1 MLQGDDEPEIPIDGT
16 ELSHY
21 RQRAL
26 LQSQPVRRT
35 PLLHNFL
42 HMLSSRSSGIQ
53 VGEQSTVQDSATPAP
68 SRLDWKEL
76 DLAGSRTFCVNN
88 PKFLPPREFTLIK
101 EEV

>member
-1 MLQGDDEPEIPIDGT
+1 VFHICGREKETGPPPPGGGGGGGERRGIHTLGT
-16 ELSHY
+16 
-21 RQRAL
+21 
-26 LQSQPVRRT
+26 
-35 PLLHNFL
+35 
-42 HMLSSRSSGIQ
+42 
-53 VGEQSTVQDSATPAP
+53 DSATPAP